1 MDSVN
6 EQHQLYENARR
17 RVIQKKRLYIHFVLF
32 LVGSI
37 FFIVLNKIFKV
48 GESFLKDWF
57 IWAILLWFFIWVIHF
72 VNVFIFKR
80 FMDKEWER
88 KQTDKLVL
96 KQEIKIAKLE
106 KEIAREA
113 QLKAESDRFA
123 NKSKNKNNLEKYQD
137 EE

>member
-17 RVIQKKRLYIHFVLF
+17 RVIQKKRLYIHFIVF

-37 FFIVLNKIFKV
+37 FFIVVNKIFKV

-57 IWAILLWFFIWVIHF
+57 VWVILLWFFIWVLHF

-88 KQTDKLVL
+88 KQIEKLVL
-96 KQEIKIAKLE
+96 TQEIKIAKLE
-106 KEIAREA
+106 KGIAHET
-113 QLKAESDRFA
+113 QLKAESDRIA
-123 NKSKNKNNLEKYQD
+123 NTSKNKNNPQKH
-137 EE
+137 

>member
-32 LVGSI
+32 FVGSI
-37 FFIVLNKIFKV
+37 FFIALNKIFKV

-57 IWAILLWFFIWVIHF
+57 VWAILLWFFIWVIHF
-72 VNVFIFKR
+72 LNVFIFKR

-88 KQTDKLVL
+88 KQTEKLVV

-106 KEIAREA
+106 KEIAHEA
-113 QLKAESDRFA
+113 QLKCEKDRFTD
-123 NKSKNKNNLEKYQD
+123 KSKNKNNL
-137 EE
+137 

>member
-17 RVIQKKRLYIHFVLF
+17 RVIQKKRLYIHFIIF

-57 IWAILLWFFIWVIHF
+57 VWVILLWFFIWVLHF

-88 KQTDKLVL
+88 KQIEKLVL
-96 KQEIKIAKLE
+96 KQEIKIAKLD
-106 KEIAREA
+106 KEIAHET
-113 QLKAESDRFA
+113 QLKAESDRIA
-123 NKSKNKNNLEKYQD
+123 NKSKNMNNPEKY
-137 EE
+137 

>member
-17 RVIQKKRLYIHFVLF
+17 RVIQKKRLYIHFILF

-37 FFIVLNKIFKV
+37 FFIALNKIFKV

-57 IWAILLWFFIWVIHF
+57 VWAILLWFLIWVLHF

-88 KQTDKLVL
+88 KQTEKLVL

-106 KEIAREA
+106 KEIAHKE
-113 QLKAESDRFA
+113 QLKAESKRFA
-123 NKSKNKNNLEKYQD
+123 HKSKNKKNQD

>member
-37 FFIVLNKIFKV
+37 FFIALNKIFKV

-57 IWAILLWFFIWVIHF
+57 VWAILLWFFIWVIHF

-88 KQTDKLVL
+88 KQTEKLVL

>member
-32 LVGSI
+32 FVGSI
-37 FFIVLNKIFKV
+37 FFIALNKIFKV

-57 IWAILLWFFIWVIHF
+57 VWAILLWFFIWVIHF
-72 VNVFIFKR
+72 LNVFIFKR

-88 KQTDKLVL
+88 KQTEKLVV

-106 KEIAREA
+106 KEIAHEA
-113 QLKAESDRFA
+113 QLKTENDRFTD
-123 NKSKNKNNLEKYQD
+123 KSKNKNNL
-137 EE
+137 

>member
-32 LVGSI
+32 LIGSI
-37 FFIVLNKIFKV
+37 FFIVLNKIFKM

-57 IWAILLWFFIWVIHF
+57 VWAILLWFFIWVIHF

-80 FMDKEWER
+80 FMDKEWVR
-88 KQTDKLVL
+88 KQTEILVI
-96 KQEIKIAKLE
+96 KQELKITKLK
-106 KEIAREA
+106 KEIARETK
-113 QLKAESDRFA
+113 LKAENEQFTA
-123 NKSKNKNNLEKYQD
+123 KLKKNNP
-137 EE
+137 